1 MRFKA
6 HRTVIT
12 LVPQKISQPLTSV
25 LHNEEHPLTMTE
37 IVTKSRFQHLQEI
50 TPKTGI
56 PGSLL
61 FLGTGSALPS
71 KYRNGLLY
79 CLIVT
84 ASYSYASLSLH
95 SPRLW

>member
-6 HRTVIT
+6 PRTVIT
-12 LVPQKISQPLTSV
+12 LVPQKTSQSLTSV
-25 LHNEEHPLTMTE
+25 LHNEEENPLTMTE

-61 FLGTGSALPS
+61 FPGTGSALPS
-71 KYRNGLLY
+71 KYRNGFNI
-79 CLIVT
+79 LINCN
-84 ASYSYASLSLH
+84 S
-95 SPRLW
+95 